1 MCARTST
8 FRYVI
13 YRVSCILMWCSKLWL
28 TSTAQAMKTPL
39 PPPLT
44 DLPSQSTASP
54 PTEDSPTTAAKK
66 AKRKSAPPSL
76 LRDNRIDKKPP
87 DRQARISDTDPK
99 RMEKVVSAK
108 QKEKYVLE
116 AVVRDYYA
124 PCCILFDCAPGRQ
137 SLAFELSKY
146 EQYSVSKE
154 PFVQLCAEKSQSD
167 AMGLVRSLFVLDNS
181 HTSQTHKV
189 SSLVS
194 ISLFIVVDCIAV
206 SAK

>member
-1 MCARTST
+1 
-8 FRYVI
+8 
-13 YRVSCILMWCSKLWL
+13 
-28 TSTAQAMKTPL
+28 MKTPS

-44 DLPSQSTASP
+44 NLSSQVAAFP
-54 PTEDSPTTAAKK
+54 PAVPTTEDSPTTAAKK

-76 LRDNRIDKKPP
+76 LRDNGLDRKPQE
-87 DRQARISDTDPK
+87 RQSQMSDTDSK
-99 RMEKVVSAK
+99 HTEKIVSTK
-108 QKEKYVLE
+108 QQEKYVLE

-154 PFVQLCAEKSQSD
+154 PFVQLCAEKSQND

-189 SSLVS
+189 
-194 ISLFIVVDCIAV
+194 A
-206 SAK
+206 